1 MDKVMFS
8 SKTDQWATPQHIFD
22 MLNNEFDFTLD
33 PCADENNHKCDK
45 YFTKNENGLLQDW
58 GGTEFSV
65 TLRTVKKFI
74 NGLKNAI
81 SRGIRKTH

>member
-45 YFTKNENGLLQDW
+45 YFTKNENGL
-58 GGTEFSV
+58 
-65 TLRTVKKFI
+65 
-74 NGLKNAI
+74 
-81 SRGIRKTH
+81 